1 MKSQSSNYL
10 YKIIPEP
17 IWSYRTRQSNKS
29 QVISITHGYF
39 KDTFFHST
47 IFEWNKLN
55 PKIEISDSIGIF
67 KKSIL
72 TFMRVVANSI
82 FNFRNP
88 KSLKLLS
95 RLHLDLSHFGD
106 HKFKHSF
113 QDSLN
118 PFNICRIGK
127 IETCCYYLLHWS
139 NYSTERL
146 DLLNSIKDID
156 SFFLQKTPR
165 NYHNSNFTFWR

>member
-1 MKSQSSNYL
+1 
-10 YKIIPEP
+10 
-17 IWSYRTRQSNKS
+17 
-29 QVISITHGYF
+29 
-39 KDTFFHST
+39 
-47 IFEWNKLN
+47 
-55 PKIEISDSIGIF
+55 
-67 KKSIL
+67 
-72 TFMRVVANSI
+72 MRVVANSI

-156 SFFLQKTPR
+156 SFFLQKTPEIIITR
-165 NYHNSNFTFWR
+165 TLPFGDNFFDSFKNVLILDTTIDYLIKTRRFDELLFSGH